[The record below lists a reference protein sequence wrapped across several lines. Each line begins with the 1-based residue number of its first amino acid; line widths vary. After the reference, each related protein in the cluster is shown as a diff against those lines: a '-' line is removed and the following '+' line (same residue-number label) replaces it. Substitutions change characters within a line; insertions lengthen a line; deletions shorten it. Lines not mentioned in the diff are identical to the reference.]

1 MKPFSDF
8 TTPRKLICPISR
20 HFFPVEH
27 PEPVGCCTT
36 GLKNGSRLPLIAH
49 FFSSG
54 FGASALLL
62 ASAALASAEILVAA
76 GAAALAAGFGA
87 IALAATAGCFFAVGL
102 ATPLTAALATGAA
115 GAAPPFAGAA
125 TGITA
130 PGFAVAPGAGFA
142 AGVAEGVV
150 FVGCT
155 AWLVFCTLL
164 ITFGFCAQSPPVIS
178 PTARMPVVSFIAIPI
193 CPRPPQLRR
202 VSCPALL
209 RP

>member
-54 FGASALLL
+54 FGALGASALLL
-62 ASAALASAEILVAA
+62 AS
-76 GAAALAAGFGA
+76 
-87 IALAATAGCFFAVGL
+87 
-102 ATPLTAALATGAA
+102 AALATGAA

-209 RP
+209 RPVPSRD

>member
-54 FGASALLL
+54 FGALGASALLL

-164 ITFGFCAQSPPVIS
+164 SRSGSVPR
-178 PTARMPVVSFIAIPI
+178 ARPSSVPLPECLSLA
-193 CPRPPQLRR
+193 
-202 VSCPALL
+202 S
-209 RP
+209 